1 MRELKPDG
9 NNEAR
14 LYIVKR
20 ISENQSELRD
30 MPASLAR
37 YGSEYQFL
45 FDQVYKFH
53 TSADK
58 IGHEHLLI
66 LPNALRRFVEL
77 YTFARIPSTQRETV
91 DQRAAELF
99 GKERAKSILKFL
111 HTFSHGNTIERI
123 AGNNDLIFLLEETVK
138 AVFEEIQQEDER
150 HWKALIAATAN

>member
-1 MRELKPDG
+1 
-9 NNEAR
+9 
-14 LYIVKR
+14 
-20 ISENQSELRD
+20 
-30 MPASLAR
+30 
-37 YGSEYQFL
+37 
-45 FDQVYKFH
+45 H

-123 AGNNDLIFLLEETVK
+123 VGNNELIFLLEETVK
-138 AVFEEIQQEDER
+138 AVFEEIQQEDKR
-150 HWKALIAATAN
+150 HWNALIASTTN